1 MVETELQTLS
11 HWLQQLKNLKQSRIF
26 IRGEGDPGQA
36 IPSYTGV
43 SQISK
48 YKFGRVAPQP
58 NLTAF

>member
-1 MVETELQTLS
+1 MTARSASAAV
-11 HWLQQLKNLKQSRIF
+11 KKLKQSRIF